1 MIALEIFFI
10 LVLIGLAAVA
20 LLQHYN
26 KREHRRG
33 HKGDAVKTQEEVET
47 HKPGH

>member
-26 KREHRRG
+26 NREHRG
-33 HKGDAVKTQEEVET
+33 HKGDAMKTREEIES
-47 HKPGH
+47 HKKRD

>member
-1 MIALEIFFI
+1 MIAVEIFFI

-26 KREHRRG
+26 NREHRA
-33 HKGDAVKTQEEVET
+33 HKGDAVKTKEEIET
-47 HKPGH
+47 HKPKH

>member
-26 KREHRRG
+26 NREHRA
-33 HKGDAVKTQEEVET
+33 HKGDAVKTPEEVET
-47 HKPGH
+47 HKTRN

>member
-26 KREHRRG
+26 NRGQRG
-33 HKGDAVKTQEEVET
+33 HKGDAVKTREEIET
-47 HKPGH
+47 HKSGH

>member
-26 KREHRRG
+26 NREHSRG
-33 HKGDAVKTQEEVET
+33 HKGDAVKSSEEIET
-47 HKPGH
+47 HKSKH